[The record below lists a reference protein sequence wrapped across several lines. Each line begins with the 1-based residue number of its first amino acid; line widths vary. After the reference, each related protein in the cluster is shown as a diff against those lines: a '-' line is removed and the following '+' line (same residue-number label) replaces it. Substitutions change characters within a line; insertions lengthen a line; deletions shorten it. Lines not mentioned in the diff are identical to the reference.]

1 MLSLRTASLWLMIAA
16 ATGGAIALEL
26 PNFLTKDVVII
37 GGGASGAYAG
47 VRLRD
52 DFNKSIAIVEMQDR
66 LGGMVNTYIDPA
78 TGTPYDYGVQSF
90 LDLGNATG
98 FFERFGIETAPLSQ
112 TNVTTEHIDFNTGA
126 VVNLTLPSFPDQVTA
141 LQKFLDVV
149 KPWTDYLQPGYWNFP
164 QPADIP
170 EDFLIPFG
178 DFITKYG
185 LEDAIPLIYETTGL
199 GLGNM
204 TQATTMFE
212 LQAFGTYMAQAMTG
226 QLNSYHPSSGGNQA
240 LYNAIQKD
248 LGDDVLY
255 NSTVIR
261 SLRTKWG
268 VLLTV
273 QNHATGHAT
282 LITARQLLI
291 AIEPTDQNLAP
302 FDLDDNERTVL
313 SKFTYTK
320 EYSGIVN
327 NSAFA
332 PGMSYTNM
340 AAGAA
345 PDKYLILPNFPFTN
359 EVSYIGGDNLFR
371 VIIAGDDTL
380 DEASAKTLMQKNFET
395 LLKAGRLAEPYN
407 GQQIEWVSFS
417 NHGPMHA
424 RVSVEDV
431 QAGLF
436 QDLNA
441 LQGQRSTWWTGGAF
455 SCNFQTT
462 LWEFDETLIP
472 KILANLG

>member
-1 MLSLRTASLWLMIAA
+1 
-16 ATGGAIALEL
+16 
-26 PNFLTKDVVII
+26 
-37 GGGASGAYAG
+37 
-47 VRLRD
+47 
-52 DFNKSIAIVEMQDR
+52 
-66 LGGMVNTYIDPA
+66 MVNTYIDPA
-78 TGTPYDYGVQSF
+78 TGIPYDYGVESF

-112 TNVTTEHIDFNTGA
+112 ANVTTEYIDFNTGA
-126 VVNLTLPSFPDQVTA
+126 VVNLTLPSFTDELA
-141 LQKFLDVV
+141 AFEKFLDVV
-149 KPWTDYLQPGYWNFP
+149 QPWTDYLQPGYWNFP

-170 EDFLIPFG
+170 DDLLIPYG

-212 LQAFGTYMAQAMTG
+212 LQAFGTYMAQAIVG
-226 QLNSYHPSSGGNQA
+226 QLDSYHPASGGNQA
-240 LYNAIQKD
+240 LYNSIEKD

-255 NSTVIR
+255 NSTVLQ
-261 SLRTKWG
+261 SLRTSWG
-268 VLLTV
+268 VFLTV
-273 QNHATGHAT
+273 QNSVTGQIT

-291 AIEPTDQNLAP
+291 AIEPTTQNMAP
-302 FDLDDNERTVL
+302 FDLDDNEKTIL
-313 SKFTYTK
+313 SKFTYTR

-332 PGMSYTNM
+332 PPMSYSNM

-345 PDKYLILPNFPFTN
+345 PDNYLILPNAPFTN
-359 EVSYIGGDNLFR
+359 TISYLGGDNLFH
-371 VIIAGDDTL
+371 VIIVGDDTL
-380 DEASAKTLMQKNFET
+380 DEAGAKALMQQNFET
-395 LLKAGRLAEPYN
+395 LLKADRLAEPYN
-407 GQQIEWVSFS
+407 GQQVNWVSFS
-417 NHGPMHA
+417 IHGPMHA

-431 QAGLF
+431 QAGFF
-436 QDLNA
+436 QNLYA

>member
-1 MLSLRTASLWLMIAA
+1 
-16 ATGGAIALEL
+16 
-26 PNFLTKDVVII
+26 
-37 GGGASGAYAG
+37 
-47 VRLRD
+47 
-52 DFNKSIAIVEMQDR
+52 
-66 LGGMVNTYIDPA
+66 MVNTYIDPA
-78 TGTPYDYGVQSF
+78 TGIPYDYGVESF

-112 TNVTTEHIDFNTGA
+112 ANVTTEYIDFNTGE
-126 VVNLTLPSFPDQVTA
+126 VVNLTLPSFTDELA
-141 LQKFLDVV
+141 AFEKFLDVV
-149 KPWTDYLQPGYWNFP
+149 QPWTDYLQPGYWNFP

-170 EDFLIPFG
+170 DDLLIPYG

-212 LQAFGTYMAQAMTG
+212 LQAFGTYMAQAIVG
-226 QLNSYHPSSGGNQA
+226 QLDSYHPASGGNQA
-240 LYNAIQKD
+240 LYNAIEKD

-255 NSTVIR
+255 NSTVLQ
-261 SLRTKWG
+261 SLRTSWG
-268 VLLTV
+268 VFLTV
-273 QNHATGHAT
+273 QNSVTGRIT

-291 AIEPTDQNLAP
+291 AIEPTTQNMAP
-302 FDLDDNERTVL
+302 FDLDDNEKTIL
-313 SKFTYTK
+313 SKFTYTR

-332 PGMSYTNM
+332 APMSYSNM

-345 PDKYLILPNFPFTN
+345 PDNYLILPNAPFTN
-359 EVSYIGGDNLFR
+359 TISYLGGDNLFH
-371 VIIAGDDTL
+371 VIIVGDDTL
-380 DEASAKTLMQKNFET
+380 DEAGAKALMQQNFET
-395 LLKAGRLAEPYN
+395 LLKADRLAEPYN
-407 GQQIEWVSFS
+407 GQQVNWVSFS
-417 NHGPMHA
+417 IHGPMHA

-431 QAGLF
+431 QAGFF
-436 QDLNA
+436 QNLYA
-441 LQGQRSTWWTGGAF
+441 MQGQRSTWWTGGAF

>member
-1 MLSLRTASLWLMIAA
+1 MSSLKPASLWLMIAVT
-16 ATGGAIALEL
+16 TGQTTRSQLSDVL
-26 PNFLTKDVVII
+26 VKDVVII

-52 DFNKSIAIVEMQDR
+52 DFGKSVAIVEMQDR
-66 LGGMVNTYIDPA
+66 LGGMVNTYVDPA
-78 TGTPYDYGVQSF
+78 TGIPYDYGVESF

-98 FFERFGIETAPLSQ
+98 FFERFGIETVPLSQ
-112 TNVTTEHIDFNTGA
+112 ANVTTEYIEFNTG
-126 VVNLTLPSFPDQVTA
+126 VIVNLTLPLFTNQLA
-141 LQKFLDVV
+141 AFQKFLDVQISPTICSSRTV
-149 KPWTDYLQPGYWNFP
+149 T
-164 QPADIP
+164 
-170 EDFLIPFG
+170 
-178 DFITKYG
+178 FITKYG

-212 LQAFGTYMAQAMTG
+212 LQAFGTYMAQAMAG
-226 QLNSYHPSSGGNQA
+226 QLDSYHPATGGNQA
-240 LYNAIQKD
+240 LYNAIEKD
-248 LGDDVLY
+248 LGEDVLY
-255 NSTVIR
+255 NSTVLQ
-261 SLRTKWG
+261 SLRTTWG

-273 QNHATGHAT
+273 KNNATGQIT

-291 AIEPTDQNLAP
+291 AIEPTTQNMAP
-302 FDLDDNERTVL
+302 FDLDDNEKTVL
-313 SKFTYTK
+313 SKFTYTR

-332 PGMSYTNM
+332 APMSYSNM

-345 PDKYLILPNFPFTN
+345 PDNYLVLPNAPFTN
-359 EVSYIGGDNLFR
+359 TISYLGGDNLFH
-371 VIIAGDDTL
+371 VIIVGDDAL
-380 DEASAKTLMQKNFET
+380 DEAGAKALMQQNFET
-395 LLKAGRLAEPYN
+395 LLKAGRLAESYN
-407 GQQIEWVSFS
+407 GQQINWVSFS

-431 QAGLF
+431 KAGFF